1 MRQNIFLMNI
11 LWLDLNC
18 SYSHSSLALPCIHAQ
33 LEEEKD
39 NWDVLRTTT
48 NVNTATIVRDIISRK
63 PDIIMATAW
72 LFTHEK
78 LHAVICRLKQIL
90 PEVTIALG
98 GPEFLG
104 NNEEYLRKN
113 DHVDIIFRGEGE
125 ESVLRWLEIHKDKN
139 LWKNI
144 EGVCFLND
152 LSEYI
157 DNGYARIREF
167 DKLKSPEESRFFCN
181 DRAFVQFETARGC
194 FNTCAFCVS
203 GEDKPVRNLSLDNIR
218 QRLDT
223 YLSMG
228 IKSIRL
234 LDRTF
239 NGQSRRASQMLDI
252 FNEYNGRLDFH
263 LEVHP
268 AMLSEEVREKLKVM
282 PAGLLHLE
290 AGIQSL
296 HQNVL
301 TLSQRLGTLEASL
314 DGLKYL
320 CSLDNIITHTDLIS
334 GLPGY
339 TYDMLYQDVYKL
351 SQIRASEIQLETLK
365 VLPGTK
371 MRREA
376 DKLGLKYSPLPPYEI
391 LQTEAM
397 SMDDLHRSVKLSRVI
412 DFYYN
417 TEAWQELFQNI
428 MDKEPSFLN
437 DLIDFLSDE
446 ILEMPLSMEKRGL
459 LLLDFC
465 NGKYPQYID
474 DISFYW
480 ILGGLSTS
488 KDPAKDL
495 KAYILD
501 VRDNNKESAYVKD
514 INENFDIISGYTTPL
529 MRYYTFRDY
538 IFGFDRAVQRQKPVF
553 VGKRKKLIL

>member
-1 MRQNIFLMNI
+1 
-11 LWLDLNC
+11 
-18 SYSHSSLALPCIHAQ
+18 
-33 LEEEKD
+33 
-39 NWDVLRTTT
+39 
-48 NVNTATIVRDIISRK
+48 
-63 PDIIMATAW
+63 
-72 LFTHEK
+72 
-78 LHAVICRLKQIL
+78 
-90 PEVTIALG
+90 
-98 GPEFLG
+98 
-104 NNEEYLRKN
+104 
-113 DHVDIIFRGEGE
+113 
-125 ESVLRWLEIHKDKN
+125 
-139 LWKNI
+139 
-144 EGVCFLND
+144 
-152 LSEYI
+152 
-157 DNGYARIREF
+157 
-167 DKLKSPEESRFFCN
+167 
-181 DRAFVQFETARGC
+181 
-194 FNTCAFCVS
+194 
-203 GEDKPVRNLSLDNIR
+203 
-218 QRLDT
+218 
-223 YLSMG
+223 
-228 IKSIRL
+228 
-234 LDRTF
+234 
-239 NGQSRRASQMLDI
+239 MLDI

-474 DISFYW
+474 NISFYW